1 MARKRRFNRARLSRA
16 IIADRGAQVC
26 SMEHLWTPWRSKYVS
41 RATPFDQCIFC
52 AALADN
58 DDQKQLLI
66 HRATHNFVILNRFPY
81 SSGHLMIAPNVHV
94 SRLTEIDEQ
103 AAQEMMKL
111 ARAAETILEETYRP
125 HGVNLGMNIGEA
137 AGAGIAAHIHLH
149 VLPRWTGD
157 ANFMTTVGHTRV
169 MPEALE
175 DTYTKLRGR
184 FEGL

>member
-1 MARKRRFNRARLSRA
+1 
-16 IIADRGAQVC
+16 
-26 SMEHLWTPWRSKYVS
+26 
-41 RATPFDQCIFC
+41 
-52 AALADN
+52 
-58 DDQKQLLI
+58 
-66 HRATHNFVILNRFPY
+66 
-81 SSGHLMIAPNVHV
+81 V

-184 FEGL
+184 FESL